1 MNEWC
6 LASAEFLEQLE
17 TVMKFLYNLNTTGNQ
32 TYTEQQE
39 EHARRTDV

>member
-1 MNEWC
+1 MNKWS

-17 TVMKFLYNLNTTGNQ
+17 IIMKFLYNLNSSGNQ

-39 EHARRTDV
+39 HARRTDV